1 VSNGSGWTAEQI
13 PDLTGL
19 RAVVTGANSGLG
31 LQTAL
36 ELARHG
42 AFTTLA
48 CRNAERGQAAVDQVR
63 AQLGAGPG
71 TADLALLDLADLS
84 SVRRFAESWHGP
96 LDILIDNAGIMATPY
111 GTTTDGF
118 ESQLGT
124 NHLGHFALT
133 GLLLPALREAG
144 SARVVAVSSAGHR
157 AGRIDF
163 ADLQWQSRRYSRWG
177 AYAQSKLANL
187 LFMRELVR
195 RLNRS
200 GSPICATAA
209 HPGFSDTE
217 LITGFAG
224 RSTPFA
230 RFSKAATRTFGQ
242 SDAAGA
248 LPSLY
253 AATMPDVVPGD
264 YFGPDGFGEQQGLP
278 TRVGMNARAR
288 DAAVG
293 QRLWDVSEELTG
305 VTYDLPA

>member
-1 VSNGSGWTAEQI
+1 MSNDSGWTAEQI

-48 CRNAERGQAAVDQVR
+48 CRNEVRGQAAVDRVR
-63 AQLGAGPG
+63 AALGDGPG
-71 TADLALLDLADLS
+71 TADLALLDLADLA
-84 SVRRFAESWHGP
+84 SVHRFAESWHGP
-96 LDILIDNAGIMATPY
+96 LDILVDNAGIMAVPY
-111 GTTTDGF
+111 GTTADGF

-133 GLLLPALREAG
+133 GLLLPALRQAAR
-144 SARVVAVSSAGHR
+144 ARVVAVSSVGHR

-163 ADLQWQSRRYSRWG
+163 ADLQWQNRRYSRWG
-177 AYAQSKLANL
+177 AYGQSKLANL
-187 LFMRELVR
+187 LFVRELVR
-195 RLNRS
+195 RLNLA
-200 GSPICATAA
+200 GSPVLAAAA

-217 LITGFAG
+217 LTTGLTG
-224 RSTPFA
+224 RDTPLA
-230 RFSKAATRTFGQ
+230 RLSKAATRAFGQ

-253 AATMPDVVPGD
+253 PAMMPDVVPAD
-264 YFGPDGFGEQQGLP
+264 YFGPDGFGEQQGDP
-278 TRVGMNARAR
+278 VRVGMSARAR

-293 QRLWDVSEELTG
+293 QRLWDLSEELTG
-305 VTYDLPA
+305 VTYDLPG